1 LGIELWLEKGEH
13 PEQRYGSTSIAENP
27 YSIQATDVSQSIIIP
42 IILVQSALEK
52 HLLVGGVLKKKKL
65 RDPYNPARSGQL
77 ALPVGLGVGDQAQPL
92 SILHKKD

>member
-42 IILVQSALEK
+42 VQPALEK
-52 HLLVGGVLKKKKL
+52 HPLAESLLKKEKL
-65 RDPYNPARSGQL
+65 RDPYSPARSGQL
-77 ALPVGLGVGDQAQPL
+77 AFPVELGVGDQAQPL